1 MRKTGTC
8 MKCSGGDPS
17 LRNGNFFDAGYDDAG
32 RPTWTCRCCGTVTP
46 RRVLVTKRSIERRAR
61 TARAEAT
68 FNALL
73 GGVL

>member
-1 MRKTGTC
+1 MITPL
-8 MKCSGGDPS
+8 D
-17 LRNGNFFDAGYDDAG
+17 
-32 RPTWTCRCCGTVTP
+32 CRCCGTVTP